1 MSYTVEQFLHC
12 DPLKLSPVVSG
23 LSCLILSNFS
33 ILCLIKR
40 CWFVSFGLFR
50 SVIFVRFFVGCW
62 LGEKEKRKEIKGK
75 REIEGKRN
83 WAEKEE

>member
-40 CWFVSFGLFR
+40 CWLV
-50 SVIFVRFFVGCW
+50 CW
-62 LGEKEKRKEIKGK
+62 LLVVSLSLVGGKRKE
-75 REIEGKRN
+75 KRN
-83 WAEKEE
+83 WAEKEKLREKEIGRKKKKNIE

>member
-50 SVIFVRFFVGCW
+50 SVFCW
-62 LGEKEKRKEIKGK
+62 LLVEGKRKE
-75 REIEGKRN
+75 KRN
-83 WAEKEE
+83 WAEKEKLREKEIGRKKKKNIE

>member
-50 SVIFVRFFVGCW
+50 SVFCWFVGCW

>member
-40 CWFVSFGLFR
+40 CWLVGLPGLPGLLVGWFVALL
-50 SVIFVRFFVGCW
+50 VALLFVG
-62 LGEKEKRKEIKGK
+62 GKRKEKR
-75 REIEGKRN
+75 N
-83 WAEKEE
+83 